1 MRRKSEAPQRIQTHT
16 EIAPKTSVRAIA
28 QRLGVSPAT
37 VSLALGGRR
46 PTGFVSAA
54 TRKQVWDAA
63 LEMGYPMERLRA
75 QRPLLDRVAVFMV
88 AGPNPVY
95 SETALQLCSVLNRD
109 RIQVLTHLTQSHTEA
124 YEIAA
129 GLGKRHEADGAI
141 FLGSR
146 DTLPPP
152 LDIPCVFV
160 GEIPP
165 GAHVWQARAD
175 NEGGGRAVGEYL
187 WSLGHRTVGLLAP
200 PHPSPVWPCRLE
212 GLSAFW
218 AEQGKQ
224 PSASRLPQMDIRED
238 SEAQIHEALSRV
250 LKNNQN
256 SSDPITALFC
266 FNDWTAGM
274 VIKAL
279 RSLGVRVPQD
289 ISVVGFDDSV
299 YAGLLDPPLTTI
311 HNPFGT
317 LGTTAAQL
325 LLEQAEAPN
334 AEPRVAVIPCRL
346 VLRQSCARP
355 RT

>member
-1 MRRKSEAPQRIQTHT
+1 MGIQSQT

-28 QRLGVSPAT
+28 QRLGLSPAT

-54 TRKQVWDAA
+54 TRKQVRDAA
-63 LEMGYPMERLRA
+63 LEMGYPLERLRA

-88 AGPNPVY
+88 ASPNPVY

-109 RIQVLTHLTQSHTEA
+109 HVQVLTHLTRSHVDA

-129 GLGKRHEADGAI
+129 GLGRRHEADGAI

-160 GEIPP
+160 GEAPP

-175 NEGGGRAVGEYL
+175 NEGGGRAAGEYL
-187 WSLGHRTVGLLAP
+187 WSLGHRTVGLIASSQ
-200 PHPSPVWPCRLE
+200 PSPVWQCRME

-218 AEQGKQ
+218 AEQGSF
-224 PSASRLPQMDIRED
+224 PSTSRLPQIDMLDASASQVHD
-238 SEAQIHEALSRV
+238 ALARV

-256 SSDPITALFC
+256 SSAPITALFC

-289 ISVVGFDDSV
+289 ISVIGFDDSA
-299 YAGLLDPPLTTI
+299 YAELLDPPLTTI

-317 LGTTAAQL
+317 LGMTAAQL

-346 VLRQSCARP
+346 VARQSCAKAP
-355 RT
+355 KG